1 MGLGLLGKRKA
12 WVLKSQW
19 SAGTSGTVGVNQL
32 HVLIL
37 QAGTLRSVGYANL
50 DPLTLPKVFAKA
62 KGVQTIT
69 AT

>member
-19 SAGTSGTVGVNQL
+19 SAGTSGIVGVSWL
-32 HVLIL
+32 RVFIL
-37 QAGTLRSVGYANL
+37 QAGTLRSVGFANL
-50 DPLTLPKVFAKA
+50 DPSTLPKVFAKA
-62 KGVQTIT
+62 KGVQTTT